1 MVKKPI
7 FWIVFTLLSFSGVY
21 YFASNY
27 DKAFPALSIDI
38 KMNREMALKAADD
51 LSKKHKWL
59 PQDYRTAISF
69 NSDRNLQ
76 TFVELEGGGL
86 DTFKS
91 LYLDSL
97 YFPYVWKVRHFKEQD
112 PNELEVWFT
121 PAGKPYSFRQQL
133 GEDEPGAAISRD
145 SAYNIALAGLIGEWS
160 TDLDKY
166 ELIDESQKTQ
176 PGGRVDHRF
185 TFQRSNFSLGEN
197 GFLRLNLTVQGDVL
211 GELNHYAHVPEAF
224 NRRFSEMRSANDT
237 IAFSATMVVYVLY
250 ALIGC
255 LVGIFLLLRE
265 RRILWKKALLWGS
278 IVGLFQALLQ
288 LNFMPMMWMNYNTA
302 ITTNSFFIEIIIGT
316 IVQFL
321 GMSALYTLSFIAAE
335 SLTRKAFPEHL
346 QLWRLWSKEPGS
358 SMNVLGQTIGGYLA
372 TGLFM
377 FYAIAF
383 YSFVTKT
390 LGWWSPA
397 DTAYDPNILAAYF
410 PWLTSIGISLGA
422 GFWEECL
429 FRAVPIAGA
438 ALVGDRFGKRNLFI
452 GVMMVF
458 QAIVFGAAHANYP
471 VQPAYARVIELII
484 PSIVFGFIYLRFG
497 LLAGIIMHYSYDV
510 AMISLPLFIAE
521 VPGIMLNRII
531 IILFLFIPLWVVL
544 FYRLRSGSW
553 STSEGENFN
562 RDWVLP
568 PELKDDGDSLNIVF
582 DEKQD
587 QSIFSKKETLI
598 ALAIAGSLAWILFS
612 SFEIDH
618 PSMEISRDDAIA
630 LTDKAMTEYGFD
642 SNRTWTVES
651 QHQAWNNKQYQ
662 FIWQQ
667 RGRESYHELL
677 GNYLSE
683 PKWAVRY
690 RLYDGDVVERAEE
703 FITWVNQEGK
713 ITRLLH
719 TLPEE
724 MEGLSLTE
732 DKARSIVLDF
742 IFKTYELVPESI
754 IEQEARSDKKPNR
767 LDWVFTYKDI
777 RESSPDEGELK
788 IKVLLAGDKISDAYR
803 YVHIPEEWTRKEQ
816 DKNSKMAPISFIL
829 FLSVILAV
837 VFITTK
843 GVIRWSKKEFNLPL
857 FYKGLGFFVFIG
869 ILDQFNGLPNTLW
882 VFRTS
887 EPYADQ
893 LYQAV
898 LMGSLG
904 VLFMSLVRSILISA
918 TQNMIYHIMPV
929 RSKARLEK
937 GIYIGLFVA
946 GLFTS
951 ISIMFPS
958 LSPQL
963 GSFWKLNDQLPLL
976 GSLISV
982 IYSYVELT
990 LIMLTVSLTL
1000 SYLSN
1005 NWSTKVPLTMLYLVL
1020 LGLAQASANN
1030 GARDAFLLLFLAGLI
1045 IAVVFYAL
1053 HKEIIRFYPTLIPII
1068 SATLVI
1074 IWQLGN
1080 PSVVNGI
1087 YSGILLSAII
1097 SSISVAGLGYLWFR
1111 ELEKKS
1117 Q

>member
-1 MVKKPI
+1 VVKKPI

-145 SAYNIALAGLIGEWS
+145 SAYTIALAGLIGEWS

-553 STSEGENFN
+553 STSAGENFN

>member
-7 FWIVFTLLSFSGVY
+7 FWIILTLLSLSGVY

-51 LSKKHKWL
+51 LSKKHNWL
-59 PQDYRTAISF
+59 PQDHRSAISF

-97 YFPYVWKVRHFKEQD
+97 YFPYLWKVRHFKEQD

-121 PAGKPYSFRQQL
+121 PAGKAYSFRQRL

-145 SAYNIALAGLIGEWS
+145 SAYAIAMSGLVGEWS
-160 TDLDKY
+160 IDLVKY
-166 ELIDESQKTQ
+166 ELIDESQKIQ

-237 IAFSATMVVYVLY
+237 IAFSASMVVYVLY
-250 ALIGC
+250 ALVGC

-278 IVGLFQALLQ
+278 IVGLFQALVQ

-316 IVQFL
+316 VVQFL

-335 SLTRKAFPEHL
+335 SLTRKAFPGQL
-346 QLWRLWSKEPGS
+346 QFWSLWSKGPGS
-358 SMNVLGQTIGGYLA
+358 SINVLGQTIGGYLA

-429 FRAVPIAGA
+429 FRAVPLAGA
-438 ALVGDRFGKRNLFI
+438 ALIGDKFGKRNLFI
-452 GVMMVF
+452 GVMMVV
-458 QAIVFGAAHANYP
+458 QAFVFGAAHANYP

-484 PSIVFGFIYLRFG
+484 PSLVFGFIYLRFG
-497 LLAGIIMHYSYDV
+497 LLVGIIMHYSYDV
-510 AMISLPLFIAE
+510 AMISLPLFIAD
-521 VPGIMLNRII
+521 VPGIMVHRII
-531 IILFLFIPLWVVL
+531 IILFLLIPLWVVL
-544 FYRLRSGSW
+544 FYRQRSGSW
-553 STSEGENFN
+553 STSPGEIFN
-562 RDWVLP
+562 RDWVVP
-568 PELKDDGDSLNIVF
+568 PKLKDDGDGLNIIS
-582 DEKQD
+582 DESQGG
-587 QSIFSKKETLI
+587 SVFSKKETLLG
-598 ALAIAGSLAWILFS
+598 LAIAGSLAWVLFS

-618 PSMEISRDDAIA
+618 PSMEISRDDAIVLA
-630 LTDKAMTEYGFD
+630 DKAMAEYGFD
-642 SNRTWTVES
+642 SNRPWTVES

-662 FIWQQ
+662 FIWQE

-677 GNYLSE
+677 GDYLSE
-683 PKWAVRY
+683 PKWEVRY
-690 RLYDGDVVERAEE
+690 RLYEGDVVERAEE
-703 FITWVNQEGK
+703 FVTWVNQEGD
-713 ITRLLH
+713 IIRVLH
-719 TLPEE
+719 RLPEE
-724 MEGLSLTE
+724 MDGLSLTE
-732 DKARSIVLDF
+732 DEARSIVLDF
-742 IFKTYELVPESI
+742 ILKSYQLSPGSMV
-754 IEQEARSDKKPNR
+754 EQEARSDKKPNR

-777 RESSPDEGELK
+777 RDIPTDEGELR
-788 IKVLLAGDKISDAYR
+788 IKVLLAGDQVSDAYR
-803 YVHIPEEWTRKEQ
+803 YVHIPEEWSRKEQ
-816 DKNSKMAPISFIL
+816 DKNAKMGPISFIL
-829 FLSVILAV
+829 FLTVILAV

-857 FYKGLGFFVFIG
+857 FYKALGFFVFIG
-869 ILDQFNGLPNTLW
+869 ILNQWNRLPSILW
-882 VFRTS
+882 VFKTS
-887 EPYADQ
+887 EPYTDQ
-893 LYQAV
+893 LYQAI
-898 LMGSLG
+898 LMESLI
-904 VLFMSLVRSILISA
+904 VLFMCLVRSILIGA

-929 RSKARLEK
+929 RSKARIEK
-937 GIYIGLFVA
+937 GIYIGLFMA

-951 ISIMFPS
+951 ISTMFPS

-963 GSFWKLNDQLPLL
+963 GSFWKLNDQLPLI

-982 IYSYVELT
+982 IYDYVRLT
-990 LIMLTVSLTL
+990 LIVLTVSLSL
-1000 SYLSN
+1000 SYLSD
-1005 NWSTKVPLTMLYLVL
+1005 NWSKKVPLTMLYLVL
-1020 LGLAQASANN
+1020 LGIAQASAND
-1030 GARDAFLLLFLAGLI
+1030 GARDSLLFLLLSGFL

-1053 HKEIIRFYPTLIPII
+1053 HKEIIRFYPSLIPII
-1068 SATLVI
+1068 TGTLTI

-1080 PSVVNGI
+1080 PSVINGI
-1087 YSGILLSAII
+1087 YSGILLSAIV
-1097 SSISVAGLGYLWFR
+1097 SSISVAGLGYLWFK
-1111 ELEKKS
+1111 ELEKNS